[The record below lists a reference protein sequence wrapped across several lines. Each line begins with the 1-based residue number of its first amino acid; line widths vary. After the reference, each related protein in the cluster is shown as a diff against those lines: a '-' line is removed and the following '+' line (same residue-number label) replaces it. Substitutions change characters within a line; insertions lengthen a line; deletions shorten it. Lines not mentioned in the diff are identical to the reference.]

1 MKRYTVRCVHFN
13 HYKVKK
19 YFKLFADL
27 KNKTIKKI
35 QALIDLYFVMIKV
48 LFYSLPGYVTYSDFS
63 MIHEH
68 LK

>member
-27 KNKTIKKI
+27 KNKTNKKI
-35 QALIDLYFVMIKV
+35 QALIDLLCHDKSVIN
-48 LFYSLPGYVTYSDFS
+48 LFLFFTWLCNLLRFLYDTS
-63 MIHEH
+63 
-68 LK
+68 

>member
-27 KNKTIKKI
+27 KNKTNKRI
-35 QALIDLYFVMIKV
+35 QALIDLLCHDKSVIN
-48 LFYSLPGYVTYSDFS
+48 LFLFFTWLCYLLRFLYDTS
-63 MIHEH
+63 
-68 LK
+68 

>member
-27 KNKTIKKI
+27 KNKTNKKI
-35 QALIDLYFVMIKV
+35 QALIDLFCHDKSVIN
-48 LFYSLPGYVTYSDFS
+48 LFLFFTWLCYLLRFLYDTS
-63 MIHEH
+63 
-68 LK
+68 

>member
-27 KNKTIKKI
+27 KNKTNKKI
-35 QALIDLYFVMIKV
+35 QALIDLLCHDKSVI
-48 LFYSLPGYVTYSDFS
+48 LFFTWLCYLLRFLYDSYR
-63 MIHEH
+63 
-68 LK
+68 